1 MGPTPWEAAMS
12 TPDAARNTVVVGLQ
26 WGDEGKGKVVD
37 LLAAHARHVVRFQ
50 GGNNAG
56 HTLVVDGETVI
67 LHLIPSGILQPNTT
81 CIIGNGVVVDPEVL
95 VGELDAL
102 EARGYSIGPDDFLI
116 SADAH
121 LVLPIHRS
129 LDDLREHALGGAKIG
144 TTKKGIGPAY
154 EDKVARR
161 GVRVGALL
169 DLERFRRHI
178 QATLAEKN
186 RIFAEWYQAP
196 TVTDDDLVAWAQP
209 FAERLAPFIRDAVSH
224 LHEAQDQGERILFEG
239 AQGTY
244 LDVDHGTYPFVTSS
258 NTVAGNAAAGTGVGP
273 KDLHT
278 VVGIAKAYA
287 TRVGS
292 GPFPTRLDS
301 VEEEALRA
309 KGGEFGAT
317 TGRPR
322 SCGWFDAPMVKHAI
336 RLNGVTHLTLTKLDI
351 LSGLGRLKIAT
362 SHNTQPGEERFT
374 GGPIYEEWEG
384 WSQDISACRNWEEL
398 PKQAKA
404 YVERIENLVGVRAG
418 LISVGPG
425 REQVIPRDPLFRAQA
440 Y

>member
-1 MGPTPWEAAMS
+1 MS

-196 TVTDDDLVAWAQP
+196 TFTDDDLVAWAQP

-351 LSGLGRLKIAT
+351 LSGLERLKIAT

>member
-1 MGPTPWEAAMS
+1 MS
-12 TPDAARNTVVVGLQ
+12 AVKNTVVVGLQ

-37 LLAAHARHVVRFQ
+37 LLAANARHVVRFQ

-95 VGELDAL
+95 VREIDQLQ
-102 EARGYSIGPDDFLI
+102 ARGRDVTPASLI
-116 SADAH
+116 LSADAH
-121 LVLPIHRS
+121 LVLPIHRT
-129 LDDLREHALGGAKIG
+129 LDGLREQALGGAMIG
-144 TTKKGIGPAY
+144 TTKKGIGPTY

-161 GVRVGALL
+161 GIRAGALL
-169 DLERFRRHI
+169 DLARFRRHI
-178 QATLAEKN
+178 QGTLSEKN
-186 RIFAEWYQAP
+186 RIFTDWYGAEA
-196 TVTDDDLVAWAQP
+196 VSDDELVAWATP
-209 FAERLAPFIRDAVSH
+209 LAKRLAPFIKDGVDV
-224 LHEAQDQGERILFEG
+224 LHQAIDDGESILFEG

-258 NTVAGNAAAGTGVGP
+258 NTVSGNAAAGTGVGP
-273 KDLHT
+273 KDLHN

-292 GPFPTRLDS
+292 GPFPTRLDDA
-301 VEEEALRA
+301 EEEALRS

-322 SCGWFDAPMVKHAI
+322 SCGWFDAPMVRHAC
-336 RLNGVTHLTLTKLDI
+336 RLNGVTHLSLTKLDI
-351 LSGLGRLKIAT
+351 LSGLETLRIGIDHE
-362 SHNTQPGEERFT
+362 SVSGGDRFE
-374 GGPIYEEWEG
+374 GAPIYETVPG
-384 WSQDISACRNWEEL
+384 WSEDITSCRRWEDL
-398 PKQAKA
+398 PANAKA
-404 YVERIENLVGVRAG
+404 YVERIEELVGVRAG

-425 REQVIPRDPLFRAQA
+425 REEVIPRDSLFETVPFDT
-440 Y
+440 

>member
-1 MGPTPWEAAMS
+1 MS
-12 TPDAARNTVVVGLQ
+12 AKDATRNTVVVGLQ

-37 LLAAHARHVVRFQ
+37 LLAGNARHVVRFQ

-67 LHLIPSGILQPNTT
+67 LHLIPSGVLQPNTT

-95 VGELDAL
+95 VQEIDAL
-102 EARGYSIGPDDFLI
+102 EARGRAIAPDALLL
-116 SADAH
+116 SSDAH
-121 LVLPIHRS
+121 LVLPIHRT
-129 LDDLREHALGGAKIG
+129 LDGLREQALGGSKIG
-144 TTKKGIGPAY
+144 TTKKGIGPTY

-161 GVRVGALL
+161 GIRAGALL
-169 DLERFRRHI
+169 DLARFRRHI
-178 QATLAEKN
+178 QGTLAEKN
-186 RIFAEWYQAP
+186 RIFSEWYGAD
-196 TVTDDDLVAWAQP
+196 TVTDDELVQWAQP
-209 FAERLAPFIRDAVSH
+209 LAERLSPFIRDAVSH
-224 LHEAQDQGERILFEG
+224 LHDAQDKGERILFEG

-273 KDLHT
+273 RDLHT

-292 GPFPTRLDS
+292 GPFPTQLDD
-301 VEEEALRA
+301 VEEEALRS

-322 SCGWFDAPMVKHAI
+322 SCGWFDAPMVRHAV
-336 RLNGVTHLTLTKLDI
+336 RLNGVTHLALTKLDI
-351 LSGLGRLKIAT
+351 LSGLETLKIAVDHDT
-362 SHNTQPGEERFT
+362 PEGGERFS
-374 GGPIYEEWEG
+374 GGPIYEDVAG
-384 WSQDISACRNWEEL
+384 WSEDITGCRTWEALPQACRD
-398 PKQAKA
+398 
-404 YVERIENLVGVRAG
+404 YVERIEALVGVRAG

-425 REQVIPRDPLFRAQA
+425 REQVIPRDPLFQ
-440 Y
+440 

>member
-1 MGPTPWEAAMS
+1 MS
-12 TPDAARNTVVVGLQ
+12 AARNTVVVGLQ

-37 LLAAHARHVVRFQ
+37 LLAANAQHVVRFQ

-81 CIIGNGVVVDPEVL
+81 CIVGNGVVVDPEVL
-95 VGELDAL
+95 VEELDAL
-102 EARGYSIGPDDFLI
+102 EARGYGVGPDDFLL

-121 LVLPIHRS
+121 LVLPIHRT
-129 LDDLREHALGGAKIG
+129 LDSLREQALGGAKIG

-161 GVRVGALL
+161 GIRAGALL
-169 DLERFRRHI
+169 DLARFRRHI
-178 QATLAEKN
+178 QGTLAEKN
-186 RIFAEWYQAP
+186 RIFSEWYGAEP
-196 TVTDDDLVAWAQP
+196 TTDDALVEWARP
-209 FAERLAPFIRDAVSH
+209 FAERLAPFIRDSVKH
-224 LHEAQDQGERILFEG
+224 LHNAQDRGERILFEG

-292 GPFPTRLDS
+292 GPFPTQLDDT
-301 VEEEALRA
+301 EEEALRS

-322 SCGWFDAPMVKHAI
+322 SCGWFDAPMVRHAV

-351 LSGLGRLKIAT
+351 LSGLGTLKIAVGHKT
-362 SHNTQPGEERFT
+362 APGEERFT
-374 GGPIYEEWEG
+374 GGPVYEDIEG
-384 WSQDISACRNWEEL
+384 WSEEIFDCRTWESL
-398 PKQAKA
+398 PPQARA
-404 YVERIENLVGVRAG
+404 YVERIEALVGVRAG

-425 REQVIPRDPLFRAQA
+425 REQVIPRDPLFHPTPH
-440 Y
+440 

>member
-1 MGPTPWEAAMS
+1 MS
-12 TPDAARNTVVVGLQ
+12 TLDATRNTVVVGLQ

-37 LLAAHARHVVRFQ
+37 LLAGNARHVVRFQ

-67 LHLIPSGILQPNTT
+67 LHLIPSGVLQPDTT

-95 VGELDAL
+95 VVELDAL
-102 EARGYSIGPDDFLI
+102 EARGRSITPEALI
-116 SADAH
+116 LSSDAH
-121 LVLPIHRS
+121 LVLPIHRT
-129 LDDLREHALGGAKIG
+129 LDGLREQALGGSKIG

-161 GVRVGALL
+161 GIRAGALL
-169 DLERFRRHI
+169 DLARFRRHI
-178 QATLAEKN
+178 QGTLAEKN
-186 RIFAEWYQAP
+186 RIFSEWYGAD
-196 TVTDDDLVAWAQP
+196 TVTDDDLVAWAEP
-209 FAERLAPFIRDAVSH
+209 LAARLAPFIRDAVSH
-224 LHEAQDQGERILFEG
+224 LHDAQDKGERILFEG

-273 KDLHT
+273 RDLHT

-292 GPFPTRLDS
+292 GPFPTQLDD
-301 VEEEALRA
+301 VEEEALRS

-322 SCGWFDAPMVKHAI
+322 SCGWFDAPMVRHAV
-336 RLNGVTHLTLTKLDI
+336 RLNGVTHLALTKLDI
-351 LSGLGRLKIAT
+351 LSGLETLKIAV
-362 SHNTQPGEERFT
+362 SHDTPEGGERFS
-374 GGPIYEEWEG
+374 GGPIYEDVPG
-384 WSQDISACRNWEEL
+384 WSEEITECRTWDALPQACRD
-398 PKQAKA
+398 
-404 YVERIENLVGVRAG
+404 YVERIEELVGVRAG

-425 REQVIPRDPLFRAQA
+425 REQVIPRDPLFR
-440 Y
+440 

>member
-1 MGPTPWEAAMS
+1 MS
-12 TPDAARNTVVVGLQ
+12 TLDATRNTVVVGLQ

-37 LLAAHARHVVRFQ
+37 LLAGNARHVVRFQ

-67 LHLIPSGILQPNTT
+67 LHLIPSGVLQPDTT

-95 VGELDAL
+95 VQELDAL
-102 EARGYSIGPDDFLI
+102 EARGRQITPESLI
-116 SADAH
+116 LSSDAH
-121 LVLPIHRS
+121 LVLPIHRT
-129 LDDLREHALGGAKIG
+129 LDGLREQALGGAKIG

-161 GVRVGALL
+161 GIRAGALL
-169 DLERFRRHI
+169 DLARFRRHI
-178 QATLAEKN
+178 QGTLAEKN
-186 RIFAEWYQAP
+186 RIFSDWYEAD
-196 TVTDDDLVAWAQP
+196 TVTDDALVAWAEP
-209 FAERLAPFIRDAVSH
+209 LAERLAPFIRDAVSH
-224 LHEAQDQGERILFEG
+224 LHDAQDKGERILFEG

-273 KDLHT
+273 RDLHA

-292 GPFPTRLDS
+292 GPFPTQLDD
-301 VEEEALRA
+301 VEEEALRS

-322 SCGWFDAPMVKHAI
+322 SCGWFDAPMVRHAV
-336 RLNGVTHLTLTKLDI
+336 RLNGATHLALTKLDV
-351 LSGLGRLKIAT
+351 LSGLDTLKIAV
-362 SHNTQPGEERFT
+362 SHNTPDGGERFS
-374 GGPIYEEWEG
+374 GGPVYEDVPG
-384 WSQDISACRNWEEL
+384 WSEDITACRTWDAL
-398 PKQAKA
+398 PQTCRD
-404 YVERIENLVGVRAG
+404 YVERIEELVGVRAG

-425 REQVIPRDPLFRAQA
+425 REQVIPRDPLFQ
-440 Y
+440 

>member
-1 MGPTPWEAAMS
+1 MS
-12 TPDAARNTVVVGLQ
+12 AARNTVVVGLQ

-37 LLAAHARHVVRFQ
+37 LLAAHAQHVVRFQ

-81 CIIGNGVVVDPEVL
+81 CIVGNGVVVDPEVL
-95 VGELDAL
+95 VEELDAL
-102 EARGYSIGPDDFLI
+102 EARGYGVGPEDFLL

-121 LVLPIHRS
+121 LVLPIHRT
-129 LDDLREHALGGAKIG
+129 LDGLREQALGGAKIG

-161 GVRVGALL
+161 GIRAGALL
-169 DLERFRRHI
+169 DLARFRRHI
-178 QATLAEKN
+178 QGTLAEKN
-186 RIFAEWYQAP
+186 RIFSEWYGAEA
-196 TVTDDDLVAWAQP
+196 TTDDALVEWARP
-209 FAERLAPFIRDAVSH
+209 FAERLAPYIRDAVKH
-224 LHEAQDQGERILFEG
+224 LHDAQDRGERILFEG

-292 GPFPTRLDS
+292 GPFPTRLDDT
-301 VEEEALRA
+301 EEEALRS

-322 SCGWFDAPMVKHAI
+322 SCGWFDAPMVRHAV

-351 LSGLGRLKIAT
+351 LSGLGTLKIAIAHKT
-362 SHNTQPGEERFT
+362 APGEERFT
-374 GGPIYEEWEG
+374 GGPVYEDMEG
-384 WSQDISACRNWEEL
+384 WSEDISDFRTWEAL
-398 PKQAKA
+398 PPQART
-404 YVERIENLVGVRAG
+404 YVERIEALVGVRAG
-418 LISVGPG
+418 LISVGPA
-425 REQVIPRDPLFRAQA
+425 REQVIPRDPLFHPTPH
-440 Y
+440 

>member
-1 MGPTPWEAAMS
+1 MS
-12 TPDAARNTVVVGLQ
+12 SSDAARNTVVVGLQ

-56 HTLVVDGETVI
+56 HTLVVDGETIV

-95 VGELDAL
+95 VEELDGL
-102 EARGYSIGPDDFLI
+102 EARGHTIRPDNFLL
-116 SADAH
+116 SANAH
-121 LVLPIHRS
+121 LVLPIHRT
-129 LDDLREHALGGAKIG
+129 LDGLREQALGGSKIG

-161 GVRVGALL
+161 GIRAGALL
-169 DLERFRRHI
+169 NLAKFRRHI
-178 QATLAEKN
+178 QGTLAEKN
-186 RIFAEWYQAP
+186 RIFAEWYGAE
-196 TVTDDDLVAWAQP
+196 TVTADALVSWAEP
-209 FAERLAPFIRDAVSH
+209 FATRLSPYIRDAVSH
-224 LHEAQDQGERILFEG
+224 LHDAQDRGERILFEG

-273 KDLHT
+273 RDLHT

-292 GPFPTRLDS
+292 GPFPTRLD
-301 VEEEALRA
+301 EEEEETLRA

-322 SCGWFDAPMVKHAI
+322 SCGWFDAPMVRHAI

-351 LSGLGRLKIAT
+351 LSGLSTIKIAV
-362 SHNTQPGEERFT
+362 SHKTKPGEERFT
-374 GGPIYEEWEG
+374 GGPVY
-384 WSQDISACRNWEEL
+384 QDIPGWDEDISGCRSWEAL
-398 PKQAKA
+398 PIAA
-404 YVERIENLVGVRAG
+404 RNYVERIESLVGVRAG

-425 REQVIPRDPLFRAQA
+425 REQVIPRDPLFQVSPH
-440 Y
+440 

>member
-1 MGPTPWEAAMS
+1 MPPVK
-12 TPDAARNTVVVGLQ
+12 NTVVVGLQ

-37 LLAAHARHVVRFQ
+37 LLAANARHVVRFQ

-95 VGELDAL
+95 VREIDQL
-102 EARGYSIGPDDFLI
+102 EERGRSVTPDSLVL

-121 LVLPIHRS
+121 LVLPIHRT
-129 LDDLREHALGGAKIG
+129 LDGLREQALGGSMIG
-144 TTKKGIGPAY
+144 TTKKGIGPTY

-161 GVRVGALL
+161 GIRAGALL
-169 DLERFRRHI
+169 DLARFRRHI
-178 QATLAEKN
+178 QGTLSEKN
-186 RIFAEWYQAP
+186 RIFSEWYGAD
-196 TVTDDDLVAWAQP
+196 TVTDDELVAWATP
-209 FAERLAPFIRDAVSH
+209 LAERLAPFIRDGVDI
-224 LHEAQDQGERILFEG
+224 LHNAIDTGESILFEG

-273 KDLHT
+273 GDLHN

-292 GPFPTRLDS
+292 GPFPTQLDDT
-301 VEEEALRA
+301 EEEALRS

-322 SCGWFDAPMVKHAI
+322 SCGWFDAPMVRHAC

-351 LSGLGRLKIAT
+351 LSGLKTLRIGVDHETVPGGDRFEG
-362 SHNTQPGEERFT
+362 QPV
-374 GGPIYEEWEG
+374 YETVAG
-384 WSQDISACRNWEEL
+384 WSEDITSCRTWDSL
-398 PKQAKA
+398 PENARA

-425 REQVIPRDPLFRAQA
+425 RDEVIPRDQLFETISFDT
-440 Y
+440 

>member
-1 MGPTPWEAAMS
+1 MS
-12 TPDAARNTVVVGLQ
+12 AKDATRNTVVVGLQ

-37 LLAAHARHVVRFQ
+37 LLAGNARHVVRFQ

-67 LHLIPSGILQPNTT
+67 LHLIPSGVLQPNTT

-95 VGELDAL
+95 VQEIDAL
-102 EARGYSIGPDDFLI
+102 EARGRAIAPDALLL
-116 SADAH
+116 SSDAH
-121 LVLPIHRS
+121 LVLPIHRT
-129 LDDLREHALGGAKIG
+129 LDGLREQALGGSKIG
-144 TTKKGIGPAY
+144 TTKKGIGPTY

-161 GVRVGALL
+161 GIRAGALL
-169 DLERFRRHI
+169 DLARFRRHI
-178 QATLAEKN
+178 QGTLAEKN
-186 RIFAEWYQAP
+186 RIFSEWYGAD
-196 TVTDDDLVAWAQP
+196 TVTDDELVQWAQP
-209 FAERLAPFIRDAVSH
+209 LAERLSPFIRDAVSH
-224 LHEAQDQGERILFEG
+224 LHDAQDKGERILFEG

-273 KDLHT
+273 RDLHT

-292 GPFPTRLDS
+292 GPFPTQLDD
-301 VEEEALRA
+301 VEEEALRS

-322 SCGWFDAPMVKHAI
+322 SCGWFDAPMVRHAV
-336 RLNGVTHLTLTKLDI
+336 RLNGVTHLALTKLDI
-351 LSGLGRLKIAT
+351 LSGLETLKIAVGHDT
-362 SHNTQPGEERFT
+362 PEGGERFS
-374 GGPIYEEWEG
+374 GGPIYEDVAG
-384 WSQDISACRNWEEL
+384 WSEDITGCRTWEALPQACRD
-398 PKQAKA
+398 
-404 YVERIENLVGVRAG
+404 YVERIEALVGVRAG

-425 REQVIPRDPLFRAQA
+425 REQVIPRDPLFQ
-440 Y
+440 

>member
-1 MGPTPWEAAMS
+1 MS
-12 TPDAARNTVVVGLQ
+12 TLDATRNTVVVGLQ

-37 LLAAHARHVVRFQ
+37 LLAGNARHVVRFQ

-67 LHLIPSGILQPNTT
+67 LHLIPSGVLQPDTT

-95 VGELDAL
+95 VQELDAL
-102 EARGYSIGPDDFLI
+102 EARGRQITPESLI
-116 SADAH
+116 LSSDAH
-121 LVLPIHRS
+121 LVLPIHRT
-129 LDDLREHALGGAKIG
+129 LDGLREQALGGAKIG

-161 GVRVGALL
+161 GIRAGALL
-169 DLERFRRHI
+169 DLARFRRHI
-178 QATLAEKN
+178 QGTLAEKN
-186 RIFAEWYQAP
+186 RIFSDWYEAD
-196 TVTDDDLVAWAQP
+196 TVTDDALVAWAEP
-209 FAERLAPFIRDAVSH
+209 LAERLAPFIRDAVNH
-224 LHEAQDQGERILFEG
+224 LHDAQDKGERILFEG

-273 KDLHT
+273 RDLHA

-292 GPFPTRLDS
+292 GPFPTQLDD
-301 VEEEALRA
+301 VEEEALRS

-322 SCGWFDAPMVKHAI
+322 SCGWFDAPMVRHAV
-336 RLNGVTHLTLTKLDI
+336 RLNGATHLALTKLDV
-351 LSGLGRLKIAT
+351 LSGLDTLKIAV
-362 SHNTQPGEERFT
+362 SHNTPDGGERFS
-374 GGPIYEEWEG
+374 GGPVYEDVPG
-384 WSQDISACRNWEEL
+384 WSEDITGCRTWDAL
-398 PKQAKA
+398 PQTCRD
-404 YVERIENLVGVRAG
+404 YVERIEELVGVRAG

-425 REQVIPRDPLFRAQA
+425 REQVIPRDPLFQ
-440 Y
+440 

>member
-1 MGPTPWEAAMS
+1 MS
-12 TPDAARNTVVVGLQ
+12 PAKNTVVVGLQ

-37 LLAAHARHVVRFQ
+37 LLAANARHVVRFQ

-95 VGELDAL
+95 VQEIDQLA
-102 EARGYSIGPDDFLI
+102 ARGRSVTPDSLLL

-121 LVLPIHRS
+121 LVLPIHRT
-129 LDDLREHALGGAKIG
+129 LDGLREQALGGAMIG

-161 GVRVGALL
+161 GIRAGALL
-169 DLERFRRHI
+169 DLARFRRHI
-178 QATLAEKN
+178 QGTLKEKN
-186 RIFAEWYQAP
+186 RIFSDWYGAEEMSA
-196 TVTDDDLVAWAQP
+196 DALVAWATP
-209 FAERLAPFIRDAVSH
+209 LAERLAPFIRDGVDQ
-224 LHEAQDQGERILFEG
+224 LHDAIDANESILFEG

-273 KDLHT
+273 KDLHN

-287 TRVGS
+287 TRVGA
-292 GPFPTRLDS
+292 GPFPTRLDDT
-301 VEEEALRA
+301 EEEALRS

-322 SCGWFDAPMVKHAI
+322 SCGWFDAPMVRHAC

-351 LSGLGRLKIAT
+351 LSGLETLRIGIDHEPVA
-362 SHNTQPGEERFT
+362 GGDRFEGT
-374 GGPIYEEWEG
+374 PIYETVSG
-384 WSQDISACRNWEEL
+384 WSEDITNCRNWDDL
-398 PKQAKA
+398 PTNAKA
-404 YVERIENLVGVRAG
+404 YVERIEELVGVRAG

-425 REQVIPRDPLFRAQA
+425 RDEVIPRDPLFQT
-440 Y
+440 

>member
-1 MGPTPWEAAMS
+1 MS
-12 TPDAARNTVVVGLQ
+12 VLDATRNTVVVGLQ

-37 LLAAHARHVVRFQ
+37 LLAGNARHVVRFQ

-67 LHLIPSGILQPNTT
+67 LHLIPSGVLQPDTT

-95 VGELDAL
+95 VQELDAL
-102 EARGYSIGPDDFLI
+102 EARGRKITPEALI
-116 SADAH
+116 LSSDAH
-121 LVLPIHRS
+121 LVLPIHRT
-129 LDDLREHALGGAKIG
+129 LDGLREQALGGSKIG
-144 TTKKGIGPAY
+144 TTKKGIGPTY

-161 GVRVGALL
+161 GIRAGALL

-178 QATLAEKN
+178 QGTLAEKN
-186 RIFAEWYQAP
+186 RIFSEWYGAD
-196 TVTDDDLVAWAQP
+196 TVTDDELVTWAEP
-209 FAERLAPFIRDAVSH
+209 LAARLAPFIRDAVNH
-224 LHEAQDQGERILFEG
+224 LHDAQDKGERILFEG

-273 KDLHT
+273 RDLHA

-292 GPFPTRLDS
+292 GPFPTQLDD
-301 VEEEALRA
+301 VEEEALRS

-322 SCGWFDAPMVKHAI
+322 SCGWFDAPMVRHAV
-336 RLNGVTHLTLTKLDI
+336 RLNGVTHLALTKLDI
-351 LSGLGRLKIAT
+351 LSGLETLKIAT
-362 SHNTQPGEERFT
+362 GHNTPEGGERFT
-374 GGPIYEEWEG
+374 GGPVYEDVPG
-384 WSQDISACRNWEEL
+384 WPEDITECRTWDALPQACRD
-398 PKQAKA
+398 
-404 YVERIENLVGVRAG
+404 YVERIEELVGVRAG

-425 REQVIPRDPLFRAQA
+425 REQVIPRDPLFQ
-440 Y
+440 